1 MKTEDR
7 ATAEEPVETE
17 AAERGSPR
25 RELRTAD
32 IAEGQPI
39 SRERPKVDEAERD
52 GATPLFA
59 TNDAERYRARWQDV
73 QARFVDTP
81 RESVEAADTL
91 VAEVIKQLA
100 TVFADQQKELE
111 SAIQRD
117 GKLSTEEFRIAFQRY
132 RSFFDRLLSV

>member
-39 SRERPKVDEAERD
+39 SRERPKVDEAKGD

-59 TNDAERYRARWQDV
+59 TNDAEGYRARWQDV
-73 QARFVDTP
+73 QARFVDAP

-111 SAIQRD
+111 AAIQRD
-117 GKLSTEEFRIAFQRY
+117 GKLSTEEFRIALQRY

>member
-17 AAERGSPR
+17 AANEGRR
-25 RELRTAD
+25 RELTTAD
-32 IAEGQPI
+32 IAGTPPI
-39 SRERPKVDEAERD
+39 ADERPKDEAKAD
-52 GATPLFA
+52 AAAPLFVA
-59 TNDAERYRARWQDV
+59 KDAEGYRRRWQDV
-73 QARFVDTP
+73 QARFVDAP

-100 TVFADQQKELE
+100 AVFADQQKELE
-111 SAIQRD
+111 SALQRE
-117 GKLSTEEFRIAFQRY
+117 GKLSTEELRVALQRY

>member
-7 ATAEEPVETE
+7 ATAEEPVEAE

-39 SRERPKVDEAERD
+39 SRERPKADEAKGH

-59 TNDAERYRARWQDV
+59 TSDAEGYRARWQDV
-73 QARFVDTP
+73 QARFVDAP

-117 GKLSTEEFRIAFQRY
+117 GKLSTEEFRIALQRY

>member
-17 AAERGSPR
+17 AASEGRR
-25 RELRTAD
+25 RELTTAD
-32 IAEGQPI
+32 IAGTPPI
-39 SRERPKVDEAERD
+39 ADERPKDEAKAD
-52 GATPLFA
+52 AAAPLFVA
-59 TNDAERYRARWQDV
+59 KDAEGYRRRWQDV
-73 QARFVDTP
+73 QARFVDAP

-100 TVFADQQKELE
+100 AVFADQQKELE
-111 SAIQRD
+111 SALQRE
-117 GKLSTEEFRIAFQRY
+117 GKLSTEELRVALQRY